1 MPAVPTSPVR
11 HRRSRRHGLN
21 ALTDIEAWPYS
32 DDEIIAASFG
42 TWRSQAYQHYKVYL
56 ERRRDEQGNP
66 KLLMYRFECKYGYP
80 THLPQYRE
88 RMKTG
93 NGTRNLQDTAETCN
107 ARWGVT
113 QNSKSNSTFFNG
125 YSEALHRVLIAL
137 RCAQNKRAFNLVS
150 DPLYQQEVEM
160 LRPGTILPSPMT
172 VSRDMQV
179 IYATSA
185 EGVKEYFKNTRS
197 ALHFAIDG
205 WTSPQSSSFLGLVVI
220 WYSEGKV
227 WRSILEFIHL
237 THAHKGEY
245 LASRIE
251 ECLKRYG
258 IARKILSICLNNAS
272 NNDTLVESLAQIIP
286 FFRGPRSRVRC
297 LAHII
302 NLMAKAFLSLF
313 TRQPRRKKVT
323 EPSTRPAI
331 AQASPATTQP
341 DQAID
346 DIEED
351 NDDVL
356 KPNTDPDKQDF
367 DDRKIQKNLQKA
379 FNQMAAEKVIPPQEQ
394 LREGR
399 SIMTKVAGLAR
410 RVHASTSIRE
420 RFEVLAAKNATGEQ
434 RVLTERVDTR
444 WDTDY
449 DCLESH
455 MHFKVETQF
464 YTA

>member
-21 ALTDIEAWPYS
+21 ALTEIEAWPYS

-113 QNSKSNSTFFNG
+113 QNSQSNSTFFNG
-125 YSEALHRVLIAL
+125 YSEARHRVLIAL

-160 LRPGTILPSPMT
+160 LRPGTILPSLMT
-172 VSRDMQV
+172 VSQDMQV

-205 WTSPQSSSFLGLVVI
+205 WTSPQSLSFLGLVVI

-258 IARKILSICLNNAS
+258 IARK
-272 NNDTLVESLAQIIP
+272 
-286 FFRGPRSRVRC
+286 
-297 LAHII
+297 
-302 NLMAKAFLSLF
+302 
-313 TRQPRRKKVT
+313 VT

-351 NDDVL
+351 NGDVL

-367 DDRKIQKNLQKA
+367 DDHKIQKNVQKA
-379 FNQMAAEKVIPPQEQ
+379 FDQMAAEKVIPPQEQ

-399 SIMTKVAGLAR
+399 SIMTKVL
-410 RVHASTSIRE
+410 
-420 RFEVLAAKNATGEQ
+420 
-434 RVLTERVDTR
+434 
-444 WDTDY
+444 
-449 DCLESH
+449 
-455 MHFKVETQF
+455 
-464 YTA
+464 